1 MEFGMEK
8 TSKTKLFVM
17 VIISMLVVISLVEAK
32 PQKLY
37 SKTFD
42 VNKGELLKL
51 KTDLGDIKIT
61 SWNSN
66 TVEIVVFGKEKVNDY
81 FDFIFEKRDKQV
93 YVECE
98 RTSSSWLNIF
108 SSFDLSFEIKIPQE
122 FDINLSTAG
131 GDINIHELNGLLDA
145 KTSGGDIKISN
156 SNGEKRFSTSG
167 GDIALSN
174 SFGNSEIST
183 SGGDINVM
191 ENNGYLKA
199 STSGG
204 DIRVKSNRGKIS
216 VSTSGGD
223 IMIEHR
229 SENEGISASTS
240 GGDVRISV
248 GKNIK
253 ANVKLRTTGGDAKC
267 NHSNARADVIKSQKY
282 EGTINDGGNLIECS
296 SSGGDVI
303 LSEL

>member
-1 MEFGMEK
+1 MK
-8 TSKTKLFVM
+8 KSSKTKLFFTAIITIL
-17 VIISMLVVISLVEAK
+17 VIASIVQAK

-37 SKTFD
+37 SKSFD
-42 VNKGELLKL
+42 VNKGELLRL

-66 TVEIVVFGKEKVNDY
+66 TVEIVVFGREKVNEY
-81 FDFIFEKRDKQV
+81 FDFIFEKRDRQV

-108 SSFDLSFEIKIPQE
+108 SSFDLSFEIKIPEE

-131 GDINIHELNGLLDA
+131 GDINIYELNGMLDA

-156 SNGEKRFSTSG
+156 CSGKKHFSTSG
-167 GDIALSN
+167 GDIELTN
-174 SFGNSEIST
+174 STGNSEIST

-191 ENNGYLKA
+191 ENDGELKA

-204 DIRVKSNRGKIS
+204 DIRVKSNKGKIS
-216 VSTSGGD
+216 VGTSGGD

-229 SENEGISASTS
+229 GENEGISASTS
-240 GGDVRISV
+240 GGDVRIAV
-248 GKNIK
+248 GKDIK
-253 ANVKLRTTGGDAKC
+253 ANVKLRTSGGDAKC

-282 EGTINDGGNLIECS
+282 EGTINDGGNLIECT